1 MKKQRTKSALMRI
14 LNNSNLKMKF
24 TLLFLFITLVQVN
37 ASSSYG
43 QKNTVTMDVNGVAM
57 SNVFQIIENQT
68 DFHFFYNRN
77 ELNLNQKIDLNV
89 DKKLVSD
96 VLGKLF
102 KNTNISYQILGN
114 QIVLKKVDKTK
125 VETVSAAYQKQIEGV
140 VVDKAGLPLTGV
152 TVTIEG
158 TNYGTTTDF
167 NGRFNLIL
175 KQMENF

>member
-1 MKKQRTKSALMRI
+1 MKKQRTKSALRRI

-24 TLLFLFITLVQVN
+24 TLLFLFTTLMQVS

-68 DFHFFYNRN
+68 DFHFFYNRS

-89 DKKLVSD
+89 DKKQVAD

-102 KNTNISYQILGN
+102 NNSNISYQILGN
-114 QIVLKKVDKTK
+114 QIVLKKVEKNK
-125 VETVSAAYQKQIEGV
+125 IETFMY
-140 VVDKAGLPLTGV
+140 
-152 TVTIEG
+152 
-158 TNYGTTTDF
+158 N
-167 NGRFNLIL
+167 
-175 KQMENF
+175 

>member
-89 DKKLVSD
+89 DK
-96 VLGKLF
+96 
-102 KNTNISYQILGN
+102 N
-114 QIVLKKVDKTK
+114 
-125 VETVSAAYQKQIEGV
+125 
-140 VVDKAGLPLTGV
+140 
-152 TVTIEG
+152 
-158 TNYGTTTDF
+158 
-167 NGRFNLIL
+167 
-175 KQMENF
+175 